1 MNSLFKWYVSGIGD
15 DCGSFTFSKYCV
27 TTDSW
32 EEVQELERE
41 GKALANFFSHACVSL
56 SLLY

>member
-1 MNSLFKWYVSGIGD
+1 MNSLFKWCVSGIGD

-41 GKALANFFSHACVSL
+41 GKALANFFSL
-56 SLLY
+56 IIILKF